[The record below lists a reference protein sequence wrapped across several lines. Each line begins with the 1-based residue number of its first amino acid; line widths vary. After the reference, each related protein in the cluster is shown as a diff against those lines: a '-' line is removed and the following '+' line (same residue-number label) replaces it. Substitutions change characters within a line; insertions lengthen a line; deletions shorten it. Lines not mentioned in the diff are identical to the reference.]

1 VKSIFAIA
9 FFVLSA
15 CGSAEQL
22 AESLD
27 KLSATP
33 VPDAQPG
40 VVWTATPL
48 PAYPEIVGATPAPI
62 PTPVPTATQIP
73 RINRS
78 AQDDYKKISQGMTRE
93 EILLILGDFHR
104 RNTKT
109 FCSSGECEDY
119 EYLTWYYKDSLLS
132 VTIKGGFC
140 VSSYTM

>member
-1 VKSIFAIA
+1 MKSIFAIA
-9 FFVLSA
+9 FFALSA

-33 VPDAQPG
+33 VPTAQPG
-40 VVWTATPL
+40 IVWTATPL
-48 PAYPEIVGATPAPI
+48 PAYPEIVRATPAP
-62 PTPVPTATQIP
+62 VFTATPIP

-132 VTIKGGFC
+132 VTIKSGFC

>member
-1 VKSIFAIA
+1 MKSIFAIA
-9 FFVLSA
+9 FFALSA

-33 VPDAQPG
+33 APTAQPG

-48 PAYPEIVGATPAPI
+48 PAYPEITRATPAP
-62 PTPVPTATQIP
+62 VFTATPIP